1 MDGSEEILKRLRD
14 LEART
19 KDLENKEKD
28 PWDKAQV
35 ILQLISSIFIPIAIL
50 LAGHFLSQK
59 ISEQQANAAQTNAD
73 AARTQAAVDQAL
85 AIKELVELLT
95 DQNPSRRKLA
105 VKSVEIALRKED
117 AEEILKIIVQ
127 NDTSP
132 EVRKTA
138 EKTLQAVIQR
148 KDEDDFIQLF
158 SSVKSER
165 SQALNSLT
173 KRIWNP
179 SDDTLVEFAITYASQ
194 NLDNYQG
201 VINTLYVFRKMSQNT
216 QSKSVLLNKKLQL
229 DEFLKQASQSPD
241 ARVKDFAN
249 QIRSTLPNLN

>member
-1 MDGSEEILKRLRD
+1 MDDSEEILKMLRD

-19 KDLENKEKD
+19 KKIENKEKD
-28 PWDKAQV
+28 AWEKAQV
-35 ILQLISSIFIPIAIL
+35 VLQFIGSIFIPIAIL

-59 ISEQQANAAQTNAD
+59 ISEQQANAAQVNAD
-73 AARTQAAVDQAL
+73 AARTQAAVEQAL
-85 AIKELVELLT
+85 AIKELVALLT

-127 NDTSP
+127 NDSSP
-132 EVRKTA
+132 EVRETA

-158 SSVKSER
+158 SSAKSER

-173 KRIWNP
+173 KRAWNP
-179 SDDTLVEFAITYASQ
+179 SDDALVDFAITYASQ
-194 NLDNYQG
+194 NIDNHQG
-201 VINTLYVFRKMSQNT
+201 IINTFYVFRGMSQNP
-216 QSKSVLLNKKLQL
+216 QAKSVLLMKKPQL
-229 DEFLKQASQSPD
+229 VKLLDQASLSPNSG
-241 ARVKDFAN
+241 VKDFAK
-249 QIRSTLPNLN
+249 QISAILPKSG

>member
-1 MDGSEEILKRLRD
+1 MNVTEEILKRLHD
-14 LEART
+14 LEGRT
-19 KDLENKEKD
+19 KNLENKEKN

-35 ILQLISSIFIPIAIL
+35 VLQFIGSIFIPIAIL
-50 LAGHFLSQK
+50 LAGHFLSK
-59 ISEQQANAAQTNAD
+59 EISRQQANAAQTSAD
-73 AARTQAAVDQAL
+73 ASRIQASVNQAL

-95 DQNPSRRKLA
+95 DNNPSRRKLA

-127 NDTSP
+127 SDTNP

-138 EKTLQAVIQR
+138 EKTLRAVVQS
-148 KDEDDFIQLF
+148 KDEDSFIKLF

-173 KRIWNP
+173 KRVWNP
-179 SDDTLVEFAITYASQ
+179 SDDALIEFAITYVSQ

-201 VINTLYVFRKMSQNT
+201 VINSLYVFKKMSQNT
-216 QSKSVLLNKKLQL
+216 QYKSVLLKKKSQL

-249 QIRSTLPNLN
+249 QVRLTLPELS